1 MEVIYRSFIRNQ
13 TSFCGEIILLV
24 SQCSMFE
31 VSFIWYRLVCF
42 DKLMMIFKGIANK
55 YLYLFKASVGEMK
68 SGKVFLI
75 FKLLSSVQSQMSLL
89 KGKKKVLRI
98 PHVGKSLVF
107 LYGTV
112 CFHYGIILIGTA
124 Y

>member
-89 KGKKKVLRI
+89 KGKKKCCESHMLENLSCFCTVQY
-98 PHVGKSLVF
+98 VF
-107 LYGTV
+107 IMELS
-112 CFHYGIILIGTA
+112 
-124 Y
+124 